1 MIGCHSQPFEPIQP
15 CIVATPLHTVSRVDS
30 TVLPP
35 AEYNMSQP
43 QRYVSHH
50 QSEIEQTSGISC
62 QNVDYCSNQEQ
73 TTLPPFTV
81 WRNKNGK
88 FSLVRE
94 SDSRIYSAIEYIDTP
109 SPMKDDLGASY
120 GEHKWNDLYYFGAL
134 SEGLSNRY

>member
-1 MIGCHSQPFEPIQP
+1 M
-15 CIVATPLHTVSRVDS
+15 
-30 TVLPP
+30 PP
-35 AEYNMSQP
+35 AEYNNMTHP

-62 QNVDYCSNQEQ
+62 QNALEYCSNQEQ
-73 TTLPPFTV
+73 TTTLPPFTV

-88 FSLVRE
+88 LSLASE
-94 SDSRIYSAIEYIDTP
+94 SDSRICSAIEYIDTP

-134 SEGLSNRY
+134 SERLSN